1 MFGLQ
6 HLLGVFILLICLGFP
21 QQSWALSLNGGGS
34 TTVLSE
40 TPLTVVTTTS
50 DLKSLVEFVG
60 GDRVRVS
67 SIALP
72 AQDPHSFEPR
82 PSDFQQLK
90 AANLVVKIGLDHD
103 LWIDQM
109 LAEVGTP
116 AIRRGGAGYVDTSV
130 GIPLLEVR
138 SRSVAP
144 LDGHNHGAG
153 NPHYWLDPFNA
164 QTMTGAIMEGLS
176 RIDPDHAN
184 LYETNRVAFLTQ
196 LNAKVAEWEQQLA
209 SYQGQPVIAYHNSW
223 PYLAR
228 RFRLNVVDYIE
239 PKPGVPPSPNHLAN
253 LLRQIKEK
261 HISLI
266 IKEPYESD
274 QIPRLLSRKTGVT
287 VATLISSVGA
297 VPQAQN
303 YFSLFD
309 YNIKALAEALN
320 G

>member
-6 HLLGVFILLICLGFP
+6 HLLGVFILLICLGCSQP
-21 QQSWALSLNGGGS
+21 SWAIPLDQGS
-34 TTVLSE
+34 SDSISIAS
-40 TPLTVVTTTS
+40 PLTVVTTTS

-60 GDRVRVS
+60 GDRVRVR

-72 AQDPHSFEPR
+72 AQDPHSFEPK
-82 PSDFQQLK
+82 PSNFQQLK
-90 AANLVVKIGLDHD
+90 AADLVVKVGLDHD

-109 LAEVGTP
+109 LAEVGTS
-116 AIRRGGAGYVDTSV
+116 AIRRGGTGYIDTSV

-138 SRSVAP
+138 ARAIAP

-176 RIDPDHAN
+176 RIDPDHAT
-184 LYETNRVAFLTQ
+184 LYETNRAAFLTQ
-196 LNAKVAEWEQQLA
+196 LDVKLAEWEQHLA

-239 PKPGVPPSPNHLAN
+239 PKPGVPPSPTHLAN
-253 LLRQIKEK
+253 LLREIKEQ

-274 QIPRLLSRKTGVT
+274 QIPRLLSRKTGAT
-287 VATLISSVGA
+287 VATLVSSVGA

-309 YNIKALAEALN
+309 YNIKALVEAFN

>member
-6 HLLGVFILLICLGFP
+6 YLFGVFILLISLGCP
-21 QQSWALSLNGGGS
+21 QPSWAVSLDQGS
-34 TTVLSE
+34 SGSISIAA
-40 TPLTVVTTTS
+40 PLTVVTTTS

-60 GDRVRVS
+60 CDRVRVS

-90 AANLVVKIGLDHD
+90 AADLVVKIGLDHD

-138 SRSVAP
+138 SRAIAP

-184 LYETNRVAFLTQ
+184 LYETNRASFLAQ
-196 LNAKVAEWEQQLA
+196 LDTKVADWEQQLA

-239 PKPGVPPSPNHLAN
+239 PKPGVPPSPTHLAS
-253 LLRQIKEK
+253 LLREIQEQ

-274 QIPRLLSRKTGVT
+274 QIPRLLSRKTGAA
-287 VATLISSVGA
+287 VATLVSSVGA

>member
-1 MFGLQ
+1 
-6 HLLGVFILLICLGFP
+6 
-21 QQSWALSLNGGGS
+21 
-34 TTVLSE
+34 
-40 TPLTVVTTTS
+40 
-50 DLKSLVEFVG
+50 
-60 GDRVRVS
+60 
-67 SIALP
+67 
-72 AQDPHSFEPR
+72 
-82 PSDFQQLK
+82 
-90 AANLVVKIGLDHD
+90 
-103 LWIDQM
+103 
-109 LAEVGTP
+109 
-116 AIRRGGAGYVDTSV
+116 
-130 GIPLLEVR
+130 
-138 SRSVAP
+138 
-144 LDGHNHGAG
+144 
-153 NPHYWLDPFNA
+153 
-164 QTMTGAIMEGLS
+164 MEGLS
-176 RIDPDHAN
+176 RIDPNQAN
-184 LYETNRVAFLTQ
+184 LYETNRAAFLTQ
-196 LNAKVAEWEQQLA
+196 LDAKVAEWEQQLA
-209 SYQGQPVIAYHNSW
+209 AYQGQPVIAYHNSW

-274 QIPRLLSRKTGVT
+274 QIPRLLSRKTGAT